1 MTRQLTTLLLLIAA
15 LTAQTTTTAQMTAMQ
30 AYDVA
35 QDYRHRADPLYD
47 RPNPPPTDLQT
58 GIRML
63 DSAIRFLDSTPIRE
77 LANGNIYLKARRHD
91 IYLDLAQAY
100 TIGHQPD
107 SALYCLDQMYKVG
120 HYPNIPDILQ
130 KDSSFSPL
138 WSDPRFKN
146 FIAKYQRENSFWA
159 DSSLATPYQPNLSYE
174 EKVAGLSLLWS
185 MAKYNFVH
193 FDLINLDWDK
203 TYLDYLSQ
211 LKTTTDTKAYYR
223 LLMRFYSE
231 LKDGHT
237 NVYPPDAIRND
248 FYSRPPMRTALI
260 EGRVFVTEVW
270 SDSLRRTGII
280 PGLEILRIDDQ
291 PVIDYAEKN
300 VAPYQSSSTP
310 QDMQVREFNY
320 ALLAGPDQPVNLT
333 CKEPGGRTWTK
344 AVARSGYSD
353 IKRSPSVE
361 FRRIGTIGY
370 LTINNFEDNSIPKQ
384 VDSLFPQ
391 IDNTS
396 ALIIDIRKNGGGS
409 SNNGLAVLAM
419 LTDRPFAISSA
430 KQRKYISRPYEETE
444 WENYGPGTWSPSKK
458 HNYSKMVALL
468 IGPQTFS
475 AAEDCAVAFDAM
487 HRGPL
492 IGLATGGSTGQPI
505 SFRLPG
511 GGSARVCGKHDS
523 YPDGK
528 EFIGIGIQPTIKVE
542 PTIHDVQTGTDAT
555 LQKALATLTPTL
567 K

>member
-1 MTRQLTTLLLLIAA
+1 MILKSTLLLLLLPAV
-15 LTAQTTTTAQMTAMQ
+15 LSSSAQMTAMQ

-47 RPNPPPTDLQT
+47 RPNPPRADLET

-63 DSAIRFLDSTPIRE
+63 DSAIRFLDSTPIQE
-77 LANGNIYLKARRHD
+77 LAYGNIYLKARRHD
-91 IYLDLAQAY
+91 VYLDLAQAY

-107 SALYCLDQMYKVG
+107 SALYCLDQAYKVG
-120 HYPNIPDILQ
+120 RYPDIPDLLLG
-130 KDSSFSPL
+130 DSSFSPL
-138 WSDPRFKN
+138 WPNPRFKR
-146 FIAKYQRENSFWA
+146 FIAKYRHENSLWA
-159 DSSLATPYQPNLSYE
+159 DSSLSTPYQANLPYE

-193 FDLINLDWDK
+193 FDLVDIDWDK

-211 LKTTTDTKAYYR
+211 LKTTTDTKSYYR
-223 LLMRFYSE
+223 LLTRFYAQ
-231 LKDGHT
+231 LQDGHT
-237 NVYPPDAIRND
+237 NVYPPDAIRKD
-248 FYSRPPMRTALI
+248 FYSRPPIRSALI

-270 SDSLRRTGII
+270 SDSLRHTGIV
-280 PGLEILRIDDQ
+280 PGLEILQIDGQ

-300 VAPYQSSSTP
+300 VAPYESSSTP
-310 QDMQVREFNY
+310 QDMRVREFNY

-333 CKEPGGRTWTK
+333 CKEPNGRTWTR
-344 AVARSGYSD
+344 AVARSGYTD
-353 IKRSPSVE
+353 VKRSPSVE

-370 LTINNFEDNSIPKQ
+370 LTLNDFGDNKVPKI

-391 IDNTS
+391 IETTS

-419 LTDRPFAISSA
+419 LTDKPFSVSLA
-430 KQRKYISRPYEETE
+430 KQRKYISRPGEETE
-444 WENYGPGTWSPSKK
+444 WENFDPETMNPSKK
-458 HNYSKMVALL
+458 HHYAKPVALL

-492 IGLATGGSTGQPI
+492 IGVATGGSTGQPI
-505 SFRLPG
+505 LFKLPG
-511 GGSARVCGKHDS
+511 GGTARVCAKHDS

-528 EFIGIGIQPTIKVE
+528 EFIGVGIQPTVKVE
-542 PTIHDVQTGTDAT
+542 PTIRDVQTGTDAT
-555 LQKALATLTPTL
+555 LQKALELL